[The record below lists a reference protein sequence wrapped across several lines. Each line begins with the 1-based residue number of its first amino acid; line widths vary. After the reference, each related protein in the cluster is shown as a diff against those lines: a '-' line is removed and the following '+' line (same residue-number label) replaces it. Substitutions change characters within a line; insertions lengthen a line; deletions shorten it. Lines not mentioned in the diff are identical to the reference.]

1 MIRKIICLF
10 KNDIVLLV
18 SLCLALLSCLIT
30 PPGPAYLGYIDF
42 HTLILLFCLMLIVE
56 GLREAGFFLYIGGLL
71 LNRTSSRRGLA
82 LTLVFLCFLSSMFI
96 TNDVSLI
103 TFVPFGILILKMG
116 QMESKICY
124 LTVLMTIAA
133 NLGSMFTPIGNPQN
147 LYLYSLSGMSLP
159 EFLWLMLPFTA
170 LAAVLLALFSFF
182 GTERG
187 SISIQVGKSS
197 FPGRKDLL
205 FFGILFLFCLCS
217 VAGFLPDRAL
227 LILVAAPLFFRKR
240 ILFAKIDYALLL
252 TFVFFFIFVGNI
264 DHFESLRIF
273 IRSVLENHERPV
285 SILAS
290 QVISNVPAAMLLS
303 NYTSRISELIIGTN
317 LGGLGTL
324 IASMASLISYRQISS
339 GYPEQKGKYIMIF
352 TICNLFFLL
361 VLYLAF

>member
-116 QMESKICY
+116 QMESRICY

-147 LYLYSLSGMSLP
+147 LYLYSLSGMSYRTCGRASGSL
-159 EFLWLMLPFTA
+159 FLLWNRTRINQY
-170 LAAVLLALFSFF
+170 S
-182 GTERG
+182 
-187 SISIQVGKSS
+187 
-197 FPGRKDLL
+197 GRKVLVSRQKRS
-205 FFGILFLFCLCS
+205 S
-217 VAGFLPDRAL
+217 VFRDPFPFLPVFCRRLSARPGTSDSCCRPSFL
-227 LILVAAPLFFRKR
+227 SKDELVCK
-240 ILFAKIDYALLL
+240 
-252 TFVFFFIFVGNI
+252 N
-264 DHFESLRIF
+264 
-273 IRSVLENHERPV
+273 
-285 SILAS
+285 
-290 QVISNVPAAMLLS
+290 
-303 NYTSRISELIIGTN
+303 
-317 LGGLGTL
+317 
-324 IASMASLISYRQISS
+324 
-339 GYPEQKGKYIMIF
+339 
-352 TICNLFFLL
+352 
-361 VLYLAF
+361 